1 MISSSAMASE
11 KILLS
16 LFLVSVFVLEPK
28 FSFPVGDDDAD
39 ADASLN
45 EVDSVFNETK
55 FLELELFEEENN
67 GETMNTTHTN
77 YSNSPNHHFDSD

>member
-1 MISSSAMASE
+1 MASE

-28 FSFPVGDDDAD
+28 FSFPVGDDDDAG

-67 GETMNTTHTN
+67 GETMNITHTN
-77 YSNSPNHHFDSD
+77 YFNLPNHHFDSD